1 MKLDIFLISSTTAI
15 SSYLSKILVNEQTL
29 HGANWQLKHVV
40 DQVRSERSAKN
51 REKRNNDRIIGGDP
65 VTDDTSWVWVLLF
78 FVFLKMSELAIKP

>member
-1 MKLDIFLISSTTAI
+1 MKLSHLLLIPSTTAI

-40 DQVRSERSAKN
+40 AQLRSERSAKN

-65 VTDDTSWVWVLLF
+65 VTDDTSWGW
-78 FVFLKMSELAIKP
+78 FLV